1 MNTNKIW
8 YEDIQQ
14 WWTLENYIEIL
25 PFSNMS
31 FERQLNAIFRFF
43 TYLGVLLA
51 LVKGDYRYIFMPIVG
66 GIVTVFMYE
75 YERMKRKKAERFL
88 DEEGYSLDS
97 IGNTVCVKSTI
108 DNPFMNPSI
117 ADITDNPERPR
128 ACNVT
133 SNEVQQSIDSNFNQ
147 RVFQDVSDVFNKQA
161 SQREFYTVPNTAIP
175 NDQGGFAQWLY
186 GTGKT
191 CKEGNG
197 MQCFENLADD
207 PALDS
212 EYVHRRHTKQ
222 M

>member
-1 MNTNKIW
+1 
-8 YEDIQQ
+8 
-14 WWTLENYIEIL
+14 
-25 PFSNMS
+25 
-31 FERQLNAIFRFF
+31 
-43 TYLGVLLA
+43 
-51 LVKGDYRYIFMPIVG
+51 
-66 GIVTVFMYE
+66 
-75 YERMKRKKAERFL
+75 
-88 DEEGYSLDS
+88 
-97 IGNTVCVKSTI
+97 
-108 DNPFMNPSI
+108 MNPSI